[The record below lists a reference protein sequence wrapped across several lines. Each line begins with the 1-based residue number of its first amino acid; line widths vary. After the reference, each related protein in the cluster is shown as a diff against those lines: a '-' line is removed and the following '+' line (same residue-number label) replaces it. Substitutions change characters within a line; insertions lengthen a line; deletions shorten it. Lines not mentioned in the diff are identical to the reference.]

1 MRKLIEK
8 GVPKVIVNAERHRR
22 TPRHWPF
29 QLRLFLF
36 RLLGFVCGRFTA
48 RPWHHPGV
56 HFAETLCFARFHAFS
71 SCRLVV
77 FLRWERHVFSRAR
90 FFSSGFAQKAAGKTY
105 PKHYNITENESQNRG
120 QFDKKSVK
128 YQASVLGA
136 FLVDP
141 GGGASLADRQI

>member
-1 MRKLIEK
+1 MRLKYSTVVQKQSFRTLRKDEK
-8 GVPKVIVNAERHRR
+8 IDRKRVPKVIVNAERHRR

-56 HFAETLCFARFHAFS
+56 HFAETLCFAGFHAFS

-105 PKHYNITENESQNRG
+105 PKH
-120 QFDKKSVK
+120 
-128 YQASVLGA
+128 
-136 FLVDP
+136 
-141 GGGASLADRQI
+141 